1 MRKTT
6 VTLLSMLAV
15 LAGQP
20 AQAQQP
26 AMPAVIKIIVP
37 FAVGGST
44 DIMARAVA
52 NELAPR
58 LGTTIVVENRAGA
71 GSLIGT
77 DAVAKG
83 PRDGS
88 MLLFTTASTVTAA
101 ATAQKVPFDIAADL
115 QPVAMLGEGP
125 MVVAASSTSK
135 IKSPAD
141 LVAGARAKPD
151 GLTYASAGVGTI
163 SHLTAE
169 LINDVAKIQT
179 RHIPYKGTSAA
190 LVDLAAGTIDWTVAT
205 YTTLIPQVKAG
216 RVLLVGVTTT
226 QESAAFPG
234 VPPMSSAVPGFNAS
248 TWVAVF
254 APSGTPPALVQRYNR
269 EINEVAKTKAVTEQ
283 LRADGAVGTPLTP
296 DEVAPKVR
304 ATYAMW
310 KRLALDKKIVV
321 E

>member
-6 VTLLSMLAV
+6 AVLLSILV
-15 LAGQP
+15 GFVGQQ
-20 AQAQQP
+20 AQAQQSG
-26 AMPAVIKIIVP
+26 MPAVIKIIVP

-44 DIMARAVA
+44 DVMARAVA
-52 NELAPR
+52 SELGPR
-58 LGTTIVVENRAGA
+58 LGTTVVVENRAGG
-71 GSLIGT
+71 GSLIGA

-125 MVVAASSTSK
+125 MVVAASASSK

-141 LVAGARAKPD
+141 LVAAARAKPD
-151 GLTYASAGVGTI
+151 ALTYGSAGIGTI
-163 SHLTAE
+163 SHLSAE
-169 LINDVAKIQT
+169 LINDMAKIQT
-179 RHIPYKGTSAA
+179 RHIPYKGTSMA
-190 LVDLAAGTIDWTVAT
+190 LVDLSAGTIDWTVAI
-205 YTTLIPQVKAG
+205 YTTLIPQIKSG
-216 RVLLVGVTTT
+216 RVQVVGVTTK

-234 VPPMSSAVPGFNAS
+234 VQPMSSAVPGFDAS
-248 TWVAVF
+248 TWVAMF
-254 APSGTPPALVQRYNR
+254 APPGTPPALIQRYNR
-269 EINEVAKTKAVTEQ
+269 EINEVAKAKAVTEQ
-283 LRADGAVGTPLTP
+283 MLADGVVRTALSPE
-296 DEVAPKVR
+296 EVAPKVR

-310 KRLALDKKIVV
+310 KRLATDKKIVV